1 MNDSFLFGVSEFTTW
16 PWTFEQDL
24 DHYARL
30 GVYAMEVCEFKLSE
44 DDAQA
49 DAQLALVREQGLTIS
64 SVQPRLHSLF
74 PDAPRPEPTQPEA
87 RMELFRKT
95 VERFGRF
102 APGTTLVTITGA
114 APGGNFRAAFDTAV
128 REYSALADFA
138 ANHNLRI
145 ALEPLNPILM
155 NVDTFL
161 CRLPDALQIVR
172 AVNRPNFGVWLDVWH
187 VWQDAAAAQ
196 HIRECGDR
204 LFGVHVNDWHAPRC
218 FGDRAV
224 IGQGEI
230 DLPPLLRAIRET
242 GYQGAYTLELFSES
256 WLPDS
261 LWESDLDAVITN
273 SRAALTEAWRQSA

>member
-1 MNDSFLFGVSEFTTW
+1 MSVPFPFGVSEFTTW

-30 GVYAMEVCEFKLSE
+30 GVDAIEVCEFKLSE

-49 DAQLALVREQGLTIS
+49 DAQLALVQEQGMIIS

-74 PDAPRPEPTQPEA
+74 PDAPRPHPQEPQA
-87 RMELFRKT
+87 RMDLFRKT
-95 VERFGRF
+95 IKRFGRI

-114 APGGNFRAAFDTAV
+114 APAGNFRAAFDTAV
-128 REYSALADFA
+128 REYGALADFA
-138 ANHNLRI
+138 AEHNLRI

-155 NVDTFL
+155 NVDTFV
-161 CRLPDALQIVR
+161 CSLPDALRIVQ

-187 VWQDAAAAQ
+187 VWQDAAAIR

-242 GYQGAYTLELFSES
+242 GYQGTYTLELFSES

-261 LWESDLDAVITN
+261 LWESDLDMVITN
-273 SRAALTEAWRQSA
+273 SRDALAEAWKQSA

>member
-1 MNDSFLFGVSEFTTW
+1 MKHSFPFGVSEFTTW

-24 DHYARL
+24 DHYVRL
-30 GVYAMEVCEFKLSE
+30 GVDAIEVCEFKLSE
-44 DDAQA
+44 NDAQA
-49 DAQLALVREQGLTIS
+49 DAQIALVRQQGLTIS

-74 PDAPRPEPTQPEA
+74 PDAPRPHPTEPTA
-87 RMELFRKT
+87 RMALFRKT
-95 VERFGRF
+95 IERFGRV

-114 APGGNFRAAFDTAV
+114 APGGNFRAAFDVAV

-161 CRLPDALQIVR
+161 CRLLDALQIVR

-187 VWQDAAAAQ
+187 VWQDAAAVQ

-204 LFGVHVNDWHAPRC
+204 IFGVHVNDWHAPRC